1 MYSSSPP
8 FLPLFFLS
16 LHLSFVSIHLFI
28 FHPPVCLLFYSSS
41 LFFLT
46 LFYFPLLHPCVLFR
60 FINRSYT
67 LLFVFVC
74 LSLSYSSH
82 CFLFSL
88 FFPATRHLAESLLE
102 ATLRRFPPHPPTS
115 PSLHTSH
122 SKFSSCCTFVS
133 LFHAL
138 IWRTL
143 KFFFKK
149 IACLQI
155 DTVLK
160 KREL

>member
-1 MYSSSPP
+1 MCVVGGFCFLLLSVAVSVKVNVFLLPSFPPP
-8 FLPLFFLS
+8 FLFLS

-88 FFPATRHLAESLLE
+88 FFPAIRHLAESLLE
-102 ATLRRFPPHPPTS
+102 ATLRHPPPTP

-133 LFHAL
+133 PLSCFN
-138 IWRTL
+138 L
-143 KFFFKK
+143 KNS
-149 IACLQI
+149 
-155 DTVLK
+155 
-160 KREL
+160 